1 MGVHGSIRE
10 TGAMSEIHMS
20 RKELIRGIRRRTP
33 GQRNQENY
41 PPRKM
46 DIDGTNQIDLR
57 LSSETS
63 MERANVVVDLSEV
76 DFMASVGIGVL
87 VRSYKA
93 LKLRGGKMVF
103 LNPQKVVEMVLERT
117 LVNTLIPVCYDLKT
131 ACEQV
136 LQ

>member
-1 MGVHGSIRE
+1 VEFAVERLDNGIKKI
-10 TGAMSEIHMS
+10 T
-20 RKELIRGIRRRTP
+20 LRG
-33 GQRNQENY
+33 
-41 PPRKM
+41 KM

-57 LSSETS
+57 LSAETS
-63 MERANVVVDLSEV
+63 VERANVVVDLSDV

-93 LKLRGGKMVF
+93 LKLRKGKMVI
-103 LNPQKVVEMVLERT
+103 LNPHKVVELVLERT

-136 LQ
+136 MQSTPDSSGTP

>member
-1 MGVHGSIRE
+1 VEFAIERLDNGIKKI
-10 TGAMSEIHMS
+10 T
-20 RKELIRGIRRRTP
+20 LRGR
-33 GQRNQENY
+33 
-41 PPRKM
+41 M

-57 LSSETS
+57 LSAETS

-103 LNPQKVVEMVLERT
+103 LNPQKVVEMVLDRT
-117 LVNTLIPVCYDLKT
+117 LVNTLIPVYYDLKT
-131 ACEQV
+131 ACEKV

>member
-1 MGVHGSIRE
+1 VEFAVERLDNGIKKI
-10 TGAMSEIHMS
+10 T
-20 RKELIRGIRRRTP
+20 LRG
-33 GQRNQENY
+33 
-41 PPRKM
+41 KM
-46 DIDGTNQIDLR
+46 DIDGTNQIDFR
-57 LSSETS
+57 LSAETS
-63 MERANVVVDLSEV
+63 VERANVVVDLSEV

-103 LNPQKVVEMVLERT
+103 LNPQKVVELVLDRT
-117 LVNTLIPVCYDLKT
+117 LVNTLIPVYYDLKT

>member
-1 MGVHGSIRE
+1 L
-10 TGAMSEIHMS
+10 EIAVE
-20 RKELIRGIRRRTP
+20 RLDNGIKRIILRG
-33 GQRNQENY
+33 
-41 PPRKM
+41 KM

-57 LSSETS
+57 LSAETS
-63 MERANVVVDLSEV
+63 VERAFVVVDLSGV

-103 LNPQKVVEMVLERT
+103 LNPQKVVELVLDRT
-117 LVNTLIPVCYDLKT
+117 LVNTLIGVYYDLKT

>member
-1 MGVHGSIRE
+1 MEFAIERLDNGIKKI
-10 TGAMSEIHMS
+10 T
-20 RKELIRGIRRRTP
+20 LRGR
-33 GQRNQENY
+33 
-41 PPRKM
+41 M

-57 LSSETS
+57 LSAETS

-103 LNPQKVVEMVLERT
+103 LNPQKVVEMVLDRT
-117 LVNTLIPVCYDLKT
+117 LVNTLIPVYYDLKT
-131 ACEQV
+131 ACEKV

>member
-1 MGVHGSIRE
+1 MEFAVERLDNGIKKI
-10 TGAMSEIHMS
+10 T
-20 RKELIRGIRRRTP
+20 LRG
-33 GQRNQENY
+33 
-41 PPRKM
+41 KM

-57 LSSETS
+57 LSAETS
-63 MERANVVVDLSEV
+63 VERANVVVDLSEV

-103 LNPQKVVEMVLERT
+103 LNPQKVVELVLERT
-117 LVNTLIPVCYDLKT
+117 LVTTLIPVYYDLKT

>member
-1 MGVHGSIRE
+1 LEFAVERLENGIKK
-10 TGAMSEIHMS
+10 II
-20 RKELIRGIRRRTP
+20 LRG
-33 GQRNQENY
+33 
-41 PPRKM
+41 KM

-57 LSSETS
+57 LSAETS
-63 MERANVVVDLSEV
+63 VERAYVVVDLSEV

-103 LNPQKVVEMVLERT
+103 LNPQKVVALVLDRT
-117 LVNTLIPVCYDLKT
+117 LVNTLIGVYYDLKT

>member
-1 MGVHGSIRE
+1 MEFAVERLDNGIKKI
-10 TGAMSEIHMS
+10 T
-20 RKELIRGIRRRTP
+20 LRG
-33 GQRNQENY
+33 
-41 PPRKM
+41 KM

-57 LSSETS
+57 LSAETS
-63 MERANVVVDLSEV
+63 IERANVVVDLSEV

-103 LNPQKVVEMVLERT
+103 LNPQKVVEMVLDRT
-117 LVNTLIPVCYDLKT
+117 LVNTLIPVYYDLKT

>member
-1 MGVHGSIRE
+1 LEFAVERLENGIKRIV
-10 TGAMSEIHMS
+10 
-20 RKELIRGIRRRTP
+20 LRG
-33 GQRNQENY
+33 
-41 PPRKM
+41 KM

-57 LSSETS
+57 LSAETS
-63 MERANVVVDLSEV
+63 VERAFVVVDLSEV

-103 LNPQKVVEMVLERT
+103 LNPQKVVEMVLDRT
-117 LVNTLIPVCYDLKT
+117 LVNTLIPVYYDLKT

>member
-1 MGVHGSIRE
+1 MEFAVERLDNGIKKI
-10 TGAMSEIHMS
+10 T
-20 RKELIRGIRRRTP
+20 LRGR
-33 GQRNQENY
+33 
-41 PPRKM
+41 M

-57 LSSETS
+57 LSAETS

-103 LNPQKVVEMVLERT
+103 LNPQKVVEMVLDRT
-117 LVNTLIPVCYDLKT
+117 LVNTLIPVYYDLKT
-131 ACEQV
+131 ACEKV

>member
-1 MGVHGSIRE
+1 MEFAVERLDNGIKKI
-10 TGAMSEIHMS
+10 T
-20 RKELIRGIRRRTP
+20 LRG
-33 GQRNQENY
+33 
-41 PPRKM
+41 KM

-57 LSSETS
+57 LSAETS

-93 LKLRGGKMVF
+93 LKLRGGRMVF
-103 LNPQKVVEMVLERT
+103 LNPQKVVELVLERT
-117 LVNTLIPVCYDLKT
+117 LVTTLIPVYYDLKT

>member
-1 MGVHGSIRE
+1 
-10 TGAMSEIHMS
+10 
-20 RKELIRGIRRRTP
+20 
-33 GQRNQENY
+33 
-41 PPRKM
+41 
-46 DIDGTNQIDLR
+46 
-57 LSSETS
+57 

>member
-1 MGVHGSIRE
+1 MEFSVERLDNGIKKI
-10 TGAMSEIHMS
+10 T
-20 RKELIRGIRRRTP
+20 LRG
-33 GQRNQENY
+33 
-41 PPRKM
+41 KM

-57 LSSETS
+57 LSAETS

-103 LNPQKVVEMVLERT
+103 LKPQKVVEMVLDRT

>member
-1 MGVHGSIRE
+1 LEFAVERLENGIKRMV
-10 TGAMSEIHMS
+10 
-20 RKELIRGIRRRTP
+20 LRG
-33 GQRNQENY
+33 
-41 PPRKM
+41 KM

-57 LSSETS
+57 LSAETS
-63 MERANVVVDLSEV
+63 VERAFVVVDLSEV

-103 LNPQKVVEMVLERT
+103 LNPQKVVEMVLDRT
-117 LVNTLIPVCYDLKT
+117 LVNTLIPVYYDLKT

>member
-1 MGVHGSIRE
+1 MEFAVERLDNGIKR
-10 TGAMSEIHMS
+10 II
-20 RKELIRGIRRRTP
+20 LRG
-33 GQRNQENY
+33 
-41 PPRKM
+41 KM

-57 LSSETS
+57 LSAETS
-63 MERANVVVDLSEV
+63 VERANVVVDLSEV

-103 LNPQKVVEMVLERT
+103 LNPQKVVELVLDRT
-117 LVNTLIPVCYDLKT
+117 LVNTLIPVYYDLKT

>member
-1 MGVHGSIRE
+1 MEFAVERLENGIKR
-10 TGAMSEIHMS
+10 I
-20 RKELIRGIRRRTP
+20 LLRG
-33 GQRNQENY
+33 
-41 PPRKM
+41 KM

-57 LSSETS
+57 LSAETS
-63 MERANVVVDLSEV
+63 VERAFVVVDLSEV

-87 VRSYKA
+87 VRGYKA

-103 LNPQKVVEMVLERT
+103 LNPQKVVEMVLDRT
-117 LVNTLIPVCYDLKT
+117 LVNTLIPVYYDLKT